1 MKRESQLS
9 LLAAQIECAKSQA
22 RRARKSGEDDAPIKR
37 IVASLRL
44 TLAAVLSG
52 VDPGKA
58 NPQAFVLEAGRH
70 REHTIKLGDRSVPVS
85 GPYLEA
91 LLKQAG
97 LKLESEQVILLEA
110 GLIRD
115 LVEEALG
122 RIAHDQAIAEKE
134 RAEIQAVLRRAPEF
148 RLESVENAIGEAL
161 DKADGIR
168 RRKAALLYAGLAL
181 DELSEPQGRSQ
192 RAA

>member
-52 VDPGKA
+52 LDPGKTE
-58 NPQAFVLEAGRH
+58 PQAFVLEAEPH
-70 REHTIKLGDRSVPVS
+70 REHAIKLGDRLVPVS
-85 GPYLEA
+85 GPYLED

-97 LKLESEQVILLEA
+97 LALEPQQVILLEA
-110 GLIRD
+110 GLVRD

-148 RLESVENAIGEAL
+148 RLESVENAIGESL

-168 RRKAALLYAGLAL
+168 RRKAALLFAGLAL

>member
-9 LLAAQIECAKSQA
+9 LLAAQIECAKSRA
-22 RRARKSGEDDAPIKR
+22 RRARETGEDDASIER

-44 TLAAVLSG
+44 TLAAVLAG
-52 VDPGKA
+52 LDLGKPQ
-58 NPQAFVLEAGRH
+58 PQAFVLEAGRL

-85 GPYLEA
+85 GPYLES
-91 LLKQAG
+91 LLTRAG
-97 LKLESEQVILLEA
+97 LELEPQQVILLEA
-110 GLIRD
+110 ELIRD

-122 RIAHDQAIAEKE
+122 RIAHDQAMAEKE
-134 RAEIQAVLRRAPEF
+134 RAEIQAVLTRAPEF
-148 RLESVENAIGEAL
+148 RLESVESAIGEAL

-181 DELSEPQGRSQ
+181 DELSESTGRSKQ
-192 RAA
+192 AA